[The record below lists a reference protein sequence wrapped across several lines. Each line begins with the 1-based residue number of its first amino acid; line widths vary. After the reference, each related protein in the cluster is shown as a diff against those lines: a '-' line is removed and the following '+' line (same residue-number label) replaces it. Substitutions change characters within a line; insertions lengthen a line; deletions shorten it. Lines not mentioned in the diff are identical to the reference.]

1 MIYMFRKTKYHHCI
15 FNSRTKKF
23 AKYSD
28 TASFG
33 KVVTSQQIFTMA
45 IENHNM
51 ESVVASVSSVRV
63 VTKVRELILLMIIR

>member
-1 MIYMFRKTKYHHCI
+1 MFRKTKYHHYI
-15 FNSRTKKF
+15 FNSSRTKKF

-28 TASFG
+28 KASFG

-51 ESVVASVSSVRV
+51 ESVVASVPSVRV